1 MNQRCIALAA
11 LVLAGPALAACS
23 GSGGNKGPRD
33 FAVDGAFSVAVDSD
47 PGDLNPLVTNL
58 VNAQIVGMYSYD
70 TLISLD
76 TKTSEPQPFLA
87 ESWTESPSEVTYTLR
102 NDITCAD
109 GTSFT
114 AQTAADNLNWILDP
128 VNQSPRLESVVPS
141 DATVTAEGNVLKVTT
156 TKPRSSMLYDLG
168 GQQMVCEGALADPT
182 SVSAGS
188 DGTGPFVIDKIVA
201 GDSITL
207 TRRDGYTWGPKDSTS
222 STPGMPKTVTIK
234 IVPSPSTRANLLLSG
249 QLNAAMV
256 SGNDEARLSQLDWQP
271 SPAIS
276 GMITYNHLEGLPT
289 AATEVRTALTQ
300 AIDLDTLT
308 NVLTGGKGERASSLL
323 TEEPSLCTYNSVEG
337 TLPTFDGEA
346 AARTLEAAG
355 YTSGAGGV
363 RTKDGK
369 ALQITLVYDNS
380 TDTRSAAAEYVAKQ
394 WKSLGA
400 EVTLQGGDESYVI
413 SSTFSSEDPSRWT
426 ATLGLNL
433 QSGAPGVFPQYLTG
447 PTAPEGTNF
456 ASIRNDDYARHA
468 ALAVGLTGDAACG
481 EWAKAEEALF
491 KSVDLIPVSV
501 TPFKMYFNGAESVS
515 QPVGGILPGSAIRV
529 LI

>member
-1 MNQRCIALAA
+1 MNQRCIALAT
-11 LVLAGPALAACS
+11 LVLAGPAIAACG
-23 GSGGNKGPRD
+23 GSDVNTGQQD
-33 FAVDGAFSVAVDSD
+33 FAVDGTFSVAVDSD

-58 VNAQIVGMYSYD
+58 VNAQIVGLYSYD

-76 TKTSEPQPFLA
+76 AKTREPHSFLA
-87 ESWTESPSEVTYTLR
+87 ESWTESPTEVTYTLR

-128 VNQSPRLESVVPS
+128 ANQSPRLESVVPS
-141 DATVTAEGNVLKVTT
+141 DATVSAEGNVLTVTT
-156 TKPRSSMLYDLG
+156 TKPRPFMLYDLG

-222 STPGMPKTVTIK
+222 NTPGMPQTVTIK
-234 IVPSPSTRANLLLSG
+234 VVPSPSTRANLLLSG

-256 SGNDEARLSQLDWQP
+256 TGNDEARLSQLDWQP

-289 AATEVRTALTQ
+289 AASEVRTALTQ
-300 AIDLDTLT
+300 AIDLDSLT

-337 TLPTFDGEA
+337 NLPTYDNEA

-355 YTSGAGGV
+355 YTTGADGA

-369 ALQITLVYDNS
+369 VLQITLVYDNS

-394 WKSLGA
+394 WESLGA
-400 EVTLQGGDESYVI
+400 KVTLDGGDENYLI
-413 SSTFSSEDPSRWT
+413 SRTFSTEDSSGWT

-433 QSGAPGVFPQYLTG
+433 QSGTPSIFPQYLTG

-456 ASIRNDDYARHA
+456 ASIRNDEYARHA
-468 ALAVGLTGDAACG
+468 ASAAVLSGEAACG
-481 EWAKAEEALF
+481 EWAQAEEALF
-491 KSVDLIPVSV
+491 ASVDLIPVSV
-501 TPFKMYFNGAESVS
+501 TPFKMYFNGATSLY
-515 QPVGGILPGSAIRV
+515 QPAGGLLPGSAIRV
-529 LI
+529 LK